1 MGSNREITDSIK
13 KKRVVA
19 FLVAENV
26 WNGEPLTLSD
36 KEVDENNL
44 NFSSIIIWEDSL
56 FIPEVVKK
64 LALLKH
70 T

>member
-1 MGSNREITDSIK
+1 MCSNREITDSIK

-56 FIPEVVKK
+56 FILEVVKK

>member
-1 MGSNREITDSIK
+1 MGSNREITDSI

>member
-1 MGSNREITDSIK
+1 MCSNWEISDSIK
-13 KKRVVA
+13 KKSSGIPGCR
-19 FLVAENV
+19 ENV
-26 WNGEPLTLSD
+26 SNGEPLTLSD

-56 FIPEVVKK
+56 SIPEAVKK

-70 T
+70 I

>member
-13 KKRVVA
+13 KRVGA

>member
-1 MGSNREITDSIK
+1 MGSNREITDSTK